1 MFRPW
6 LNNWENRHIIE
17 HESPASPDETLD
29 RSSTVSDWREVIAES
44 NYYMTSTPIPHT
56 DSSFSMEETL
66 SVFSEENT
74 TSGFHSM
81 SQTYSFDSTMVEE
94 SSTNTSNNENNS
106 LNENMDE
113 NKENVPPENEP
124 NIVSQFDEN
133 LEVFIYQFQ
142 KLTL

>member
-17 HESPASPDETLD
+17 HESPASPDKTLD
-29 RSSTVSDWREVIAES
+29 RSSTLSDWREVIAES

-66 SVFSEENT
+66 SVCENT

-94 SSTNTSNNENNS
+94 SSTDTSNNENNS
-106 LNENMDE
+106 LNE
-113 NKENVPPENEP
+113 KH
-124 NIVSQFDEN
+124 
-133 LEVFIYQFQ
+133 
-142 KLTL
+142 